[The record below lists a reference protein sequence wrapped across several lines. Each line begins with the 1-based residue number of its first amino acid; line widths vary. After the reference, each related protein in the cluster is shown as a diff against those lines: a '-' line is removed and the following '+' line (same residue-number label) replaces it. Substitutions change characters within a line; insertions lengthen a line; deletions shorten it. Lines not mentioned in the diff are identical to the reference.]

1 MNKKIEFYLKI
12 MNNDKY
18 DFEKSQ
24 EFNDFLYWTE
34 WRKNIWRFEENPV
47 VYIYEST
54 KGRIICK
61 CDVIESDLYDEDG
74 SIYELQEKYTKKL
87 YPSSIYGDRTYI
99 KLGNFVYPK
108 DDSLLTFELLKKNG
122 LKKNRAGHNISNKK
136 DLILY
141 IESAFKE
148 ILTPNEIRLNHC
160 KNKILEMIDIAK
172 DPEEK
177 LYLKTKSRQ
186 FSEFIRNN
194 YRTNLRKRNN
204 RYNDI
209 DNKEFDDLSQ
219 KSNSLFEA
227 AHIVDV
233 KHIKMLIDEYAEQLK
248 KSKNTDNIKQDFDLM
263 LSTFN
268 GIFMPFKYH
277 HYFDKDIIYLNS
289 QLNFIVNNKFE
300 NIPKIFNEEFFGLKR
315 DLLNSKEIIRLV
327 ELRNKYREN

>member
-1 MNKKIEFYLKI
+1 M
-12 MNNDKY
+12 
-18 DFEKSQ
+18 
-24 EFNDFLYWTE
+24 
-34 WRKNIWRFEENPV
+34 
-47 VYIYEST
+47 
-54 KGRIICK
+54 
-61 CDVIESDLYDEDG
+61 
-74 SIYELQEKYTKKL
+74 
-87 YPSSIYGDRTYI
+87 
-99 KLGNFVYPK
+99 
-108 DDSLLTFELLKKNG
+108 KKNG

-141 IESAFKE
+141 IESAFKD

-186 FSEFIRNN
+186 LSEFIRNN

-268 GIFMPFKYH
+268 GILMPFKYH